1 MLIVRR
7 NMRLL
12 RTLPINEG
20 SRTMAFRS
28 DWSVCGEERH
38 GAGGE
43 EMAPFVAPM
52 RGVCTPVSRLRQP
65 VTALAHSTYPVWRL
79 LATEVGRV
87 AAEGVL

>member
-28 DWSVCGEERH
+28 DWSVCGEELH

-43 EMAPFVAPM
+43 EMAPSSLLCAASAP
-52 RGVCTPVSRLRQP
+52 RCHGFVSRLQ
-65 VTALAHSTYPVWRL
+65 HWRTPL
-79 LATEVGRV
+79 ILSG
-87 AAEGVL
+87 GC